1 MRAKVLKLMIPALAV
16 LGVEVPSFG
25 STDLVK
31 SGTSLG
37 YAVENS
43 PYKGFSNIGGSRLA
57 FDLVYQ
63 FADDIGVGL
72 HSQGGGGHDGSRSFY
87 RLCSGP
93 TVTYQLWEK
102 FRLAATL
109 TYFKESVSVSGDD
122 VLATSG
128 MGTQIS
134 WQRVLYAYHRLT
146 LTGGGFYAHFWGKS
160 RRESQQAVIAPGTT
174 WASSKGLEIALQ
186 IDL

>member
-1 MRAKVLKLMIPALAV
+1 NVLKSLIFVLAT
-16 LGVEVPSFG
+16 LGASEQSLG
-25 STDLVK
+25 STDIVK

-37 YAVENS
+37 YAIENS

-63 FADDIGVGL
+63 IAEGIGVGL

-109 TYFKESVSVSGDD
+109 TYFKESVSESGED
-122 VLATSG
+122 VL
-128 MGTQIS
+128 
-134 WQRVLYAYHRLT
+134 
-146 LTGGGFYAHFWGKS
+146 
-160 RRESQQAVIAPGTT
+160 
-174 WASSKGLEIALQ
+174 
-186 IDL
+186 